1 MIVVDSAA
9 AVDYLVGDRFVAE
22 WVEAQLDAGL
32 WDLHAPHLVD
42 VEVVGTVRRIA
53 ARGELP
59 LARAVDAIEV
69 LSSLTLVRYPHVQL
83 LQRMWQLR
91 DTVST
96 PDAAFVALAEA
107 LDAPL
112 VTTDRRLARSHG
124 HNAVIIA
131 P

>member
-1 MIVVDSAA
+1 VIVLDSAA
-9 AVDYLVGDRFVAE
+9 AVDYLLGDRFVAE
-22 WVEAQLDAGL
+22 WVEAQLDAGR

-59 LARAVDAIEV
+59 SARAVDVIDAFA
-69 LSSLTLVRYPHVQL
+69 SLRLVRYPHL
-83 LQRMWQLR
+83 HLMQRMWQLR
-91 DTVST
+91 ETVTT

-107 LDAPL
+107 LDVPL

-124 HNAVIIA
+124 HTAAIVA